1 MQNYNLTATTD
12 RNPHEALDNPVIE
25 LRRMLINRR
34 KRGNLVTLFWKL
46 FGDRRGR
53 DRRVN

>member
-12 RNPHEALDNPVIE
+12 RSPNEALDNPVIE
-25 LRRMLINRR
+25 LRRIVINRR